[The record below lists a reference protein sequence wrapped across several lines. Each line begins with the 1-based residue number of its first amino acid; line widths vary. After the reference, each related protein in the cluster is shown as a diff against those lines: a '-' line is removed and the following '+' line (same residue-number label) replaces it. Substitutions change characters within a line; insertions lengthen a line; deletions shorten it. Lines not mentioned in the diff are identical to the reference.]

1 MFFQSNGLQSAA
13 LTFYTRSLISSFLL
27 DVVVRRV
34 KKSQAPSKSSSSVSN
49 ENVEI
54 ITRPDGK
61 KVRRIRK
68 TKPST
73 SDQSNQLSGFL
84 DAQPKSKPSGGAAT
98 VTGATSNVP
107 KKQEPKKETPKAKQ
121 GMLGNFFAMESSGVK
136 KTGAASVA
144 GDQVAVTKEQSLTGE
159 VYVRADGKKGKKGVA
174 YVAFCTK

>member
-1 MFFQSNGLQSAA
+1 M
-13 LTFYTRSLISSFLL
+13 TFYTRSLISSFLL
-27 DVVVRRV
+27 DFVVRRV

-98 VTGATSNVP
+98 VTGATTSNVP